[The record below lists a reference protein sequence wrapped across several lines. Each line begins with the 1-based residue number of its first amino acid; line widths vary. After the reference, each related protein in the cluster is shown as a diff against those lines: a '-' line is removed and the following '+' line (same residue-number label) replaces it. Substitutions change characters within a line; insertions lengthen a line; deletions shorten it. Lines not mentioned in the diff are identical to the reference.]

1 MGLALA
7 AASAALEV
15 SPSVLRRSMVEDY
28 AVVRARR
35 AVSHFAVGSAARSP
49 GVRLGGTGLYACGD
63 WVDRT
68 GHASWSTEKA
78 VVTGRQAAAAVAADF
93 KLRGVDSAVL
103 PAEAYISQYLHVP
116 PCVSLSSPHI
126 SPCLPRCCPPRPIP
140 RRSPRSARSLAA
152 RARRRW
158 VRRRCRLPRLG
169 LRCARCCRGRD
180 ARLTLRLTHAYVT
193 T

>member
-35 AVSHFAVGSAARSP
+35 AVSHFAVGSAALSP
-49 GVRLGGTGLYACGD
+49 GVRLGGNGLYACGD

-103 PAEAYISQYLHVP
+103 
-116 PCVSLSSPHI
+116 
-126 SPCLPRCCPPRPIP
+126 R
-140 RRSPRSARSLAA
+140 
-152 RARRRW
+152 
-158 VRRRCRLPRLG
+158 
-169 LRCARCCRGRD
+169 
-180 ARLTLRLTHAYVT
+180 
-193 T
+193 

>member
-1 MGLALA
+1 MVGLALR

-15 SPSVLRRSMVEDY
+15 SPSVLPRSMVDDY

-35 AVSHFAVGSAARSP
+35 AVSHFAVGSAALSP
-49 GVRLGGTGLYACGD
+49 GVRLGGDGLYACGD

-103 PAEAYISQYLHVP
+103 RYISPIYPLYLP
-116 PCVSLSSPHI
+116 ISSFK
-126 SPCLPRCCPPRPIP
+126 
-140 RRSPRSARSLAA
+140 
-152 RARRRW
+152 
-158 VRRRCRLPRLG
+158 
-169 LRCARCCRGRD
+169 LRGVD
-180 ARLTLRLTHAYVT
+180 
-193 T
+193 